1 MDKVR
6 RMILVDP
13 AVRPLHPEK
22 ERVDQDLKKRELYSL
37 DKELLDIINNNEL
50 SSDTKVEQ
58 YNQTL
63 AKYLDVHKSRRL
75 PAIHDTRPALTN
87 SAVKDNP
94 IDQQLVVAPIPKVYQ
109 NKAKNLLN
117 FLVSKDDFI
126 MRADGALTIKD
137 ETVDDANITDL
148 LNKAV
153 NPKSK
158 LQDNLVGWN
167 AFKQYLIDR
176 NSPKSLVGV
185 NLDKIEDSIT
195 PQPSVIA
202 SSPISR
208 PKKAGK
214 ISPHKKHRL
223 LPY

>member
-94 IDQQLVVAPIPKVYQ
+94 IDQQLVVAPIPKC
-109 NKAKNLLN
+109 
-117 FLVSKDDFI
+117 
-126 MRADGALTIKD
+126 IK
-137 ETVDDANITDL
+137 I
-148 LNKAV
+148 
-153 NPKSK
+153 K
-158 LQDNLVGWN
+158 L
-167 AFKQYLIDR
+167 KT
-176 NSPKSLVGV
+176 S
-185 NLDKIEDSIT
+185 
-195 PQPSVIA
+195 
-202 SSPISR
+202 
-208 PKKAGK
+208 
-214 ISPHKKHRL
+214 
-223 LPY
+223 